1 MSTTETKPTSDT
13 VAVAKPSINISLD
26 YLVPTLSAIGA
37 GIIHHICNKKEK
49 LTYVDVLLIIS
60 PSLPVLLGVVIKIIA
75 FMINWIANG
84 TQNMNLGFLGT
95 FIQKI
100 NSYMNFK
107 QKVDNTHSFD
117 NEGRIIFH
125 KYTVDIDIS
134 KKMTEWQ
141 KEGYYVYF
149 YDDEFPSL
157 CLHIIEKIT
166 KTSLILLEKPPKG
179 HKFVNFY
186 NEFVINDEKVFFYAK
201 HMKDNKYQL
210 YIASKNK
217 ELIHYR
223 PIYTHL
229 FPSKYTE
236 NTSYYRISRIYN
248 EYREELLHTIQMYKE
263 KSMSRRKVCM
273 NFCFAG
279 PPGTSKTYAARA
291 IAKELGREI
300 FEINLSK
307 IVFEEEFFELFKEE
321 NIKKYVYLLDEID
334 LMCPSREF
342 DDKLIKSAEETRLT
356 TFGVTTCSSTKSI
369 ATENESETSS
379 LTEEDGYGN
388 VNKQLLHK
396 INLLQ
401 EDMRKLHE
409 KMEKTLSF
417 QEWLKSYLTHFC
429 QISMEFLYLIVCKSS
444 NTNLKEIVETNF
456 LEGYKNNFFT
466 ESNGITR
473 IKPNFIEEKVI
484 SFFYLNTGLTNS
496 TSNNSSF
503 ESKSQNK
510 TPFTLRKLLN
520 FISGGNTHDDLVII
534 ATTNRP
540 EKLDPALIRP
550 GRLRLVEF
558 KNLRKVDAVAMLL
571 ENYPEQRIAIECGLD
586 EIGYEDYMSNGALL
600 EAVMSSTST
609 LEKTL
614 QTFQRELCN
623 H

>member
-1 MSTTETKPTSDT
+1 MSATETKPTSES

-49 LTYVDVLLIIS
+49 LTYVDFLLIIS
-60 PSLPVLLGVVIKIIA
+60 PSLPVLLGTMIKIIA

-107 QKVDNTHSFD
+107 QKIDNTHSFD
-117 NEGRIIFH
+117 KEGRIIFQ
-125 KYTVDIDIS
+125 KYTVNIDIS

-141 KEGYYVYF
+141 NKGYFIHRINGELNGYEADVISKF
-149 YDDEFPSL
+149 TGF
-157 CLHIIEKIT
+157 T
-166 KTSLILLEKPPKG
+166 AGLLQNKKNI
-179 HKFVNFY
+179 FVNFY
-186 NEFVINDEKVFFYAK
+186 HEFE
-201 HMKDNKYQL
+201 L
-210 YIASKNK
+210 NK
-217 ELIHYR
+217 EKII
-223 PIYTHL
+223 IYIENIEKNIYIQYIVSSTVKYLNTSTVYYHIN
-229 FPSKYTE
+229 PPTYTE

-263 KSMSRRKVCM
+263 KSINRRKVCM

-279 PPGTSKTYAARA
+279 PPGTSKTYGARA

-307 IVFEEEFFELFKEE
+307 IVFEEEFLALFTEE

-356 TFGVTTCSSTKSI
+356 TFGVTTKSI

-379 LTEEDGYGN
+379 LTEEDGFMN
-388 VNKQLLHK
+388 NKLLHK

-401 EDMRKLHE
+401 EDIRKLHE
-409 KMEKTLSF
+409 KMDKTFSF
-417 QEWLKSYLTHFC
+417 QEWLK
-429 QISMEFLYLIVCKSS
+429 EFLKESFKYVYFGCILS
-444 NTNLKEIVETNF
+444 NSYYNSASGDDFIKIKDYFKLKTVNITSCLN
-456 LEGYKNNFFT
+456 YYFT
-466 ESNGITR
+466 YMESNFSIQS
-473 IKPNFIEEKVI
+473 KK
-484 SFFYLNTGLTNS
+484 
-496 TSNNSSF
+496 NNSS
-503 ESKSQNK
+503 ESKSQDK
-510 TPFTLRKLLN
+510 TPFTLRTLLN

-558 KNLRKVDAVAMLL
+558 KNLRKIDAVAMLL
-571 ENYPEQRIAIECGLD
+571 ENYPEHRDAIKRGLD
-586 EIGYEDYMSNGALL
+586 EIGYEDYTSNGALL

-623 H
+623 Y